1 VKFRFSPYQLKRRLL
16 TFIVT
21 LAILTLYALWLVS
34 RYLSKS
40 VKFFLAKTSRFCLVV
55 LYLIWEVIKMTTS
68 TTRPLDRHELQ
79 QILEKAKP
87 YWKSCIII
95 GFATGLRLV
104 DLLSLRKDFPVP
116 RFHIVEQKTGKHK
129 TVNLPSWSIDSWN
142 FLKAMAPESEFLF
155 TIRDKSSY
163 RKMMKTLA
171 KSSGVNPDGVA
182 WHTLR
187 KTIASF
193 MAERSGVSAAQVFL
207 NHSSAKTTMLYLAS
221 DIIALEQIYQ
231 GFPNGL

>member
-1 VKFRFSPYQLKRRLL
+1 
-16 TFIVT
+16 
-21 LAILTLYALWLVS
+21 
-34 RYLSKS
+34 
-40 VKFFLAKTSRFCLVV
+40 
-55 LYLIWEVIKMTTS
+55 MTTS

-104 DLLSLRKDFPVP
+104 DLLSLRKDLPVP
-116 RFHIVEQKTGKHK
+116 RFHLVEQKTGKHK

-142 FLKAMAPESEFLF
+142 NLKATEPTSEYLF
-155 TIRDKSSY
+155 SVRDKSSY
-163 RKMMKTLA
+163 RKMMKSLA
-171 KSSGVNPDGVA
+171 LKSGVNPDGVA

-193 MAERSGVSAAQVFL
+193 MAERSGISAAQVFL

-231 GFPNGL
+231 AFPNGL